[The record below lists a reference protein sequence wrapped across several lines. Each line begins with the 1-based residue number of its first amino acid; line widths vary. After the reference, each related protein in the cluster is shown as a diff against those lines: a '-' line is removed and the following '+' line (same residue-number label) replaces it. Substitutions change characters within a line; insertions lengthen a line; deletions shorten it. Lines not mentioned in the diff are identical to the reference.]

1 MWEEFPPISTAEWE
15 ATIRADL
22 KGRLRQETRLADGRR
37 LCGKALL
44 PARRLA
50 RHNRPGAIQRQV
62 GAKEFGGY
70 SQGRSS
76 RLFAART
83 GSNVRARSW
92 LCTGRIGRQ
101 AQYLRVRRWRQLL
114 HGNCQAPRGAAT
126 VGANFQPVVIW
137 SRTSL
142 ANKSLYDPSAN
153 LMLHHRSNECDFW
166 RLRLPD
172 RGGSA
177 VCAALGGKFAARAR

>member
-22 KGRLRQETRLADGRR
+22 KGADYAKKLVWQDGRR

-70 SQGRSS
+70 SQERSS
-76 RLFAART
+76 RRFAART
-83 GSNVRARSW
+83 GSNVRASARSW
-92 LCTGRIGRQ
+92 LVQ
-101 AQYLRVRRWRQLL
+101 KQHFLR
-114 HGNCQAPRGAAT
+114 P
-126 VGANFQPVVIW
+126 
-137 SRTSL
+137 
-142 ANKSLYDPSAN
+142 
-153 LMLHHRSNECDFW
+153 
-166 RLRLPD
+166 LP
-172 RGGSA
+172 
-177 VCAALGGKFAARAR
+177 

>member
-1 MWEEFPPISTAEWE
+1 MTAAARLNPVFRPF
-15 ATIRADL
+15 ATQTP
-22 KGRLRQETRLADGRR
+22 LRQETRLADGRR
-37 LCGKALL
+37 LCSKALL

-50 RHNRPGAIQRQV
+50 RHNRPGAIQRRV

-76 RLFAART
+76 RRFAART

-126 VGANFQPVVIW
+126 VGANFQ
-137 SRTSL
+137 
-142 ANKSLYDPSAN
+142 
-153 LMLHHRSNECDFW
+153 
-166 RLRLPD
+166 
-172 RGGSA
+172 
-177 VCAALGGKFAARAR
+177 RARGDLVADFLRTCLRMHEVWWWDE